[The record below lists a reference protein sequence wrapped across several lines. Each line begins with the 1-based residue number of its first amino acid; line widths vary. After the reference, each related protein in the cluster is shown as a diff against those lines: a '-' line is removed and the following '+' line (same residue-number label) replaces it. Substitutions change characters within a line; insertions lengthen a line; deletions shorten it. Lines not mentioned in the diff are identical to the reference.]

1 MLPTTGPY
9 MLRDVFPQLLD
20 GLPPPCGPR
29 IWEGSRFAVD
39 CDYDGSKTSLA
50 ALNRTTA
57 ETFCAVVEL
66 SLALGAEEVVTVY
79 DARIARL
86 LRALGVTTT
95 WRSTPLQRGSPL
107 AMAGRLHSSA
117 DVLDSIRGDDRTRAV
132 AGMRG

>member
-9 MLRDVFPQLLD
+9 TLRDVFPQLLD

-57 ETFCAVVEL
+57 EIFCAVVEL

-79 DARIARL
+79 DARLARL
-86 LRALGVTTT
+86 LPRLGVPPTCRGQPIHTG
-95 WRSTPLQRGSPL
+95 STQP
-107 AMAGRLHSSA
+107 
-117 DVLDSIRGDDRTRAV
+117 RAV
-132 AGMRG
+132 RSYTSPDAPPTT

>member
-1 MLPTTGPY
+1 MIRRPPKSTRTDTLFPYTTPFRSRVVGTWRMLPTTGPY

-57 ETFCAVVEL
+57 EIFCAVVEL
-66 SLALGAEEVVTVY
+66 S
-79 DARIARL
+79 RIG
-86 LRALGVTTT
+86 RAHV
-95 WRSTPLQRGSPL
+95 
-107 AMAGRLHSSA
+107 
-117 DVLDSIRGDDRTRAV
+117 
-132 AGMRG
+132 